1 MRKGGLLNGCKTLQN
16 RTKKLIRQGNGL
28 GATPPYHYLYHIICI
43 TGDDVRNIIQ
53 HHLWYGNN
61 RIRSNEKLHEQ
72 QFIMVTG
79 KGILYNVIFFFI
91 QSKKIT
97 ISLFLTLKY
106 ALTFITY
113 NLKVIYYDKM
123 LI

>member
-72 QFIMVTG
+72 QFITVTLFVTIMERIDSTV
-79 KGILYNVIFFFI
+79 KLHNMIPI
-91 QSKKIT
+91 SIT
-97 ISLFLTLKY
+97 KNSP
-106 ALTFITY
+106 
-113 NLKVIYYDKM
+113 
-123 LI
+123 